1 MMNWI
6 ARQPFIRVVLMA
18 AAWPLL
24 LIFYALLFVILP
36 VLDGALPVG
45 FRVAVASWPLL
56 FLTVFGPS
64 LAVGAMWWFARKL
77 SPPAT

>member
-1 MMNWI
+1 MNWL
-6 ARQPFIRVVLMA
+6 ARQPFVRVVLMA

-24 LIFYALLFVILP
+24 VICYALLFLFLP

-45 FRVAVASWPLL
+45 VSLSVTSWPLL

-64 LAVGAMWWFARKL
+64 AAIVTLWWFARKL
-77 SPPAT
+77 PPPAT